1 VKLFLSFLLLGVPVF
16 GQLFSAGVKAGVP
29 FTEAFSARADVN
41 PTFDYTYNIAQRRY
55 IVGGTAELH
64 LPFGFSVELDAL
76 YRRLGYD
83 ALFNSHATLLVQE
96 NTVANEWEFPLLLK
110 YKLGGLGPVRPFLDA
125 GPSYRHLSGLK
136 QTITQTILYNHSLL
150 SEQTGSPVELQA
162 SNSPGIAAGAGVAFK
177 FLGLEVSPEIRFTH
191 WGNTSFRGIYGREG
205 FRSNRNAT
213 DFVLGLT
220 F

>member
-1 VKLFLSFLLLGVPVF
+1 MSFLLLGVPVF
-16 GQLFSAGVKAGVP
+16 GQLLSAGVKAGVP
-29 FTEAFSARADVN
+29 FSNPFSDVN
-41 PTFDYTYNIAQRRY
+41 NVNSSLDYTYNLAQRRY
-55 IVGGTAELH
+55 VLGGTAEVH
-64 LPFGFSVELDAL
+64 LPLGFSVELDAL

-83 ALFNSHATLLVQE
+83 AFFNSHATILILE

-110 YKLGGLGPVRPFLDA
+110 YKLGGLGPVRPFVDA

-150 SEQTGSPVELQA
+150 SSYNGTPAELRA
-162 SNSPGIAAGAGVAFK
+162 TNSPGIAAGAGVAFK
-177 FLGLEVSPEIRFTH
+177 LLGLEVSPEIRYTH
-191 WGNTSFRGIYGREG
+191 WGNTPFRGIYERQG
-205 FRSNRNAT
+205 FRSIRNAT